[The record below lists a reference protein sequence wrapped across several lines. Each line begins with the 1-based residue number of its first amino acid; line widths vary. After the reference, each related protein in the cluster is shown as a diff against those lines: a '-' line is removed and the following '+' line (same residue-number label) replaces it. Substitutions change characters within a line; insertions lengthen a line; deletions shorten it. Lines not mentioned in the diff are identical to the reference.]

1 MNNNYN
7 RMMRELRSLSQ
18 RLQQILL
25 TKSAEDRAEAQALVK
40 KIRSL
45 IGRLSAAFSKKQ
57 IKQALGALAFLF
69 GMSHAAE
76 AQNFASPLTNPF
88 GLSAVNY
95 IAAPAFVDIDGD
107 GDLDLFVGEAYGGI
121 KYFQNT
127 GTAANPQFAS
137 PISNPFG
144 LFSNADNVFLSFGD
158 LDNDGDKDLILGEYY
173 GVIKYFQNTGT
184 ATNPQFAAP
193 IVNPFG
199 TSAGY
204 LLAVPTLAD
213 IDGDGDLDL
222 LVGDYG
228 YVYLPYYNYPALRFF
243 RNIGTAS
250 APNFQLANGA
260 NDPFEN
266 ISVNDFALPN
276 LVDLDNDGDFDLLY
290 GGYYGS
296 INYHQNT
303 GTAANPNFSS
313 VGQTNPFGLQSG
325 YYVALIASGDL
336 DNDGDIDLLIGEYYG
351 NMKYYRNTTTTIGL
365 DEANTLDFRLY
376 PNPAT
381 HLVRVEIGSELLVRA
396 ELMDI
401 HGQLLRSIEHPGD
414 GIDISDLPAGVY
426 LVRLTNQSGE
436 TGIKR
441 LVKQ

>member
-1 MNNNYN
+1 
-7 RMMRELRSLSQ
+7 MMRDLRTLSQ

-25 TKSAEDRAEAQALVK
+25 TKRPEERAEAQELVK
-40 KIRSL
+40 KIKSL
-45 IGRLSAAFSKKQ
+45 IGRLSATFSKKQ

-69 GMSHAAE
+69 GMSHSVE
-76 AQNFASPLTNPF
+76 AQNFASPITNPF
-88 GLSAVNY
+88 GLSAVSY
-95 IAAPAFVDIDGD
+95 LAAPAFVDIDGD
-107 GDLDLFVGEAYGGI
+107 GDLDVFVGEGYGV

-127 GTAANPQFAS
+127 GTAANPQFAA

-144 LFSNADNVFLSFGD
+144 LSSNADYVFLAFGD
-158 LDNDGDKDLILGEYY
+158 LDNDGDKDLMMGEYY

-204 LLAVPTLAD
+204 QLAVPTLAD

-228 YVYLPYYNYPALRFF
+228 YVYLPYYNYPGLRFF
-243 RNIGTAS
+243 RNVGTAS
-250 APNFQLANGA
+250 SPNFQLANGT
-260 NDPFEN
+260 NNPFEN
-266 ISVNDFALPN
+266 ISVNGFALPN
-276 LVDLDNDGDFDLLY
+276 LVDLDNDGDFDLLFGIGY
-290 GGYYGS
+290 GF

-303 GTAANPNFSS
+303 GTAANPIFSS

-325 YYVALIASGDL
+325 NYVALIASGDL

-351 NMKYYRNTTTTIGL
+351 NMKYYRNTMSTIGM
-365 DEANTLDFRLY
+365 DDARTLDFRLY

-381 HLVRVEIGSELLVRA
+381 NRVSVEMGSEVLVRA

-401 HGQLLRSIEHPGD
+401 QGQLLRSIEHPVD
-414 GIDISDLPAGVY
+414 GMDISDLPAGVY

>member
-7 RMMRELRSLSQ
+7 RMMRELRALSQ

-25 TKSAEDRAEAQALVK
+25 TKNAEDRAEAQALVK
-40 KIRSL
+40 KIKSL
-45 IGRLSAAFSKKQ
+45 ISRLSAAFSKKQ

-69 GMSHAAE
+69 GMSHSAE

-107 GDLDLFVGEAYGGI
+107 GDLDLFVGEGYGAI
-121 KYFQNT
+121 KYFQNI
-127 GTAANPQFAS
+127 GTATNPQFAA

-144 LFSNADNVFLSFGD
+144 LSSNADYVFLAFGD

-199 TSAGY
+199 TSPGTY
-204 LLAVPTLAD
+204 LALPTLAD

-228 YVYLPYYNYPALRFF
+228 YVYLPYYNIKSLRFF

-250 APNFQLANGA
+250 SPNFQLASAA
-260 NDPFEN
+260 NNPFEN
-266 ISVNDFALPN
+266 IATNGFALPN
-276 LVDLDNDGDFDLLY
+276 LVDLDNDGDFDLLF

-303 GTAANPNFSS
+303 GTAANPIFSS
-313 VGQTNPFGLQSG
+313 AGQTNPFGLQSG
-325 YYVALIASGDL
+325 YYVAVIASGDL

-351 NMKYYRNTTTTIGL
+351 NMKYYRNTTTTIGV
-365 DEANTLDFRLY
+365 DDANALDFKLY

-381 HLVRVEIGSELLVRA
+381 HLVRVEMGSEVLVHA
-396 ELMDI
+396 ELMDM
-401 HGQLLRSIEHPGD
+401 HGQLLRSIEHLDD
-414 GIDISDLPAGVY
+414 GIDLSDLPTGVY
-426 LVRLTNQSGE
+426 LIRLTNQRGE
-436 TGIKR
+436 SAIKR